1 MGRAATPTCSA
12 SCRVVADIRR
22 LSDAPPS
29 RVNHPRAR
37 THTTGWSV
45 SLPTRGTGATVDIA
59 VNRPEGAG
67 VVSNLIGGR
76 VIHSSLSDDAERRLS
91 EALTVPTG

>member
-1 MGRAATPTCSA
+1 
-12 SCRVVADIRR
+12 
-22 LSDAPPS
+22 
-29 RVNHPRAR
+29 
-37 THTTGWSV
+37 
-45 SLPTRGTGATVDIA
+45 LPTRGTGATVDIA